1 MKLIVVSVAV
11 SLLLMPSA
19 ISAEPAAIKNS
30 TLIENAR
37 KLIKENQLLD
47 AKKTYEELLQKQNFT
62 KSQLRTIESDLEKVN
77 MKILFSPLQ
86 SEGSFIYQVKSGDNL
101 YDLAKKHRT
110 TIALI
115 KKSNQLK
122 NDMIKIGSKLKI
134 QKSIFSLR
142 IDKSDNILQLF
153 ADDEP
158 VKRYRVATGE
168 NNKTPAGEFKVVNK
182 IENPTWYHAG
192 AVVPPG
198 SPDNIL
204 GTHWLGFDLKGY
216 GIHGTT
222 LPETI
227 GTQASAGCVRM
238 LNSDVAELYDLLPL
252 GTKVIVAD

>member
-1 MKLIVVSVAV
+1 MAGIALFILMIPN
-11 SLLLMPSA
+11 SLSA
-19 ISAEPAAIKNS
+19 DPDSIKS
-30 TLIENAR
+30 SGMIENAR
-37 KLIKENQLLD
+37 KLVKENRLLD
-47 AKKTYEELLQKQNFT
+47 AKNTFQELLQNPNFT
-62 KSQLRTIESDLEKVN
+62 SSQLRTIEKDLEKVN

-86 SEGSFIYQVKSGDNL
+86 NGDSFIYQVKPGDNL
-101 YDLAKKHRT
+101 YDLAKKHKT

-122 NDMIKIGSKLKI
+122 NDVIKIGSKLKI
-134 QKSIFSLR
+134 QKSTFSLR
-142 IDKSDNILQLF
+142 IDKSDNVLKLF
-153 ADDEP
+153 ADDKS

-168 NNKTPAGEFKVVNK
+168 NNKTPAGEFKIVNK

-192 AVVPPG
+192 AVVPPD

-252 GTKVIVAD
+252 GTNVIVAD